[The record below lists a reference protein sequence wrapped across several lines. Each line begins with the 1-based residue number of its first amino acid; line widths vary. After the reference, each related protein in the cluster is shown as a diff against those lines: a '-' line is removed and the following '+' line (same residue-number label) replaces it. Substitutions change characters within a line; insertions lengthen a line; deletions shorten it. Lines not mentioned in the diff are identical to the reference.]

1 MLGQRSNVNLR
12 FALKRV
18 GAYVVDILLLF
29 VILAS
34 AATLIEQWLRIS
46 PHTPRQVWMAT
57 VLSFSIPVWL
67 YFTLADHSPSGATIG
82 KRVFRLRVLRLP
94 GSRLSL
100 LRSFARTA
108 LKLLPWEL
116 AHLFGFA
123 LAAEIGA
130 ALQAAGLIAANALV
144 VIYLAVLLA
153 TSGRQSVHD
162 LLVHTEVVSTV
173 TLSGATNP
181 MNDRAA

>member
-1 MLGQRSNVNLR
+1 VLSERSNVNLR
-12 FALKRV
+12 FSLKRV

-34 AATLIEQWLRIS
+34 AATVVEQSLRIS
-46 PHTPRQVWMAT
+46 PQTPRQVWLAT

-67 YFTLADHSPSGATIG
+67 YFTLADHSRSGATIG
-82 KRVFRLRVLRLP
+82 KKVFRLRVLRVP

-100 LRSFARTA
+100 PRSFARTA

-123 LAAEIGA
+123 LAAEVGA
-130 ALQAAGLIAANALV
+130 GVQAAGLIVANALV

-153 TSGRQSVHD
+153 TGGRQSVHD
-162 LLVHTEVVSTV
+162 LLVHTEVVSMV
-173 TLSGATNP
+173 TLSGATTRV
-181 MNDRAA
+181 NDGTA